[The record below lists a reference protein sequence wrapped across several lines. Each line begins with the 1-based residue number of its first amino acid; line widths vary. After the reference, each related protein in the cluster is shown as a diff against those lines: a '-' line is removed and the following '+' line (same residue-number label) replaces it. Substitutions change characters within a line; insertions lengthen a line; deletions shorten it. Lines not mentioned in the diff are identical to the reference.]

1 MGSFGDDHLLGVFIF
16 FLTLNTIVVSL
27 RLYVRL
33 WLKKS
38 AFGWD
43 DVFLILTYVSIQ
55 RLPIFLLLFQYTY
68 LGSY

>member
-1 MGSFGDDHLLGVFIF
+1 MDAMEDTHLLGVFVF

-27 RLYVRL
+27 RLYIRL

-43 DVFLILTYVSIQ
+43 DVFLIITYVCIVPS
-55 RLPIFLLLFQYTY
+55 T
-68 LGSY
+68 

>member
-1 MGSFGDDHLLGVFIF
+1 MVSTGGTHLIGLFVF
-16 FLTLNTIVVSL
+16 FLTLNTIVVGL

-43 DVFLILTYVSIQ
+43 DVFMILTYVSS
-55 RLPIFLLLFQYTY
+55 PI
-68 LGSY
+68 